1 MSKAAVHQA
10 LVALLKGGRKLR
22 PLTAVDQIVRQSGLT
37 RLAVHD
43 GLAEL
48 VNEGAIEGV
57 ARDGRPVKMV
67 GWTVAPEEEIDAFAL
82 RWADLAVP
90 KLAAPKAARDL
101 GDADLVALTHCL
113 AGLDGTALPGE
124 DRYVLSA
131 NAVMGASKALDAFP
145 GLIKVAGR
153 QRPLFVVTAGPTDPA
168 AVLLVENPSAFIS
181 LARSRFVERYLTICV
196 FGYGLTIENL
206 HERLVDGSIIPC
218 AAVGQPVINL
228 SETLSL
234 RPCFHWGDLDWEGL
248 RIFEGLR
255 TAIPHLKLP
264 AIYHAMAERL
274 TDPRRSHPY
283 AALFGKN
290 GQREPF
296 GNDPIVA
303 HFAKLCS
310 SRAVDQ
316 EAMCPVGDLS
326 LLVTPA

>member
-10 LVALLKGGRKLR
+10 LRMLLKGGRRLR
-22 PLTAVDQIVRQSGLT
+22 PVTAVDQIVRQTGLT

-48 VNEGAIEGV
+48 AKDLAIEGV

-67 GWTVAPEEEIDAFAL
+67 GWTVAPEEEVDAFAL
-82 RWADLAVP
+82 RWADLAGP
-90 KLAAPKAARDL
+90 KFAAPKAARDL
-101 GDADLVALTHCL
+101 DDRDLFSLVQCL
-113 AGLDGTALPGE
+113 GEFDGTGLRGE
-124 DRYVLSA
+124 DRYILSA
-131 NAVMGASKALDAFP
+131 NAVMGSSKALDAFP
-145 GLIKVAGR
+145 GLIGTAGR
-153 QRPLFVVTAGPTDPA
+153 QRPLFVVTAGPRDPS
-168 AVLLVENPSAFIS
+168 AVLLVENPSAFMS
-181 LARSRFVERYLTICV
+181 LVRSSFIEGYLTICV

-206 HERLVDGSIIPC
+206 HERLIEGSIMPC
-218 AAVGQPVINL
+218 TAVGEPVIDL
-228 SETLSL
+228 AKTLAL

-255 TAIPHLKLP
+255 TAIPHLQLP

-283 AALFGKN
+283 AALFGKH
-290 GQREPF
+290 GQRRPS

-303 HFAKLCS
+303 HFSRICS

-316 EAMCPVGDLS
+316 EAMCPVTDLS
-326 LLVTPA
+326 SLVTPA